1 MRGDEDVTA
10 FHTVA
15 NSWSRYRGTRLSK
28 LQARY
33 RKLLVSA
40 NHSSEST
47 LSTPNTSIRAVKV
60 HRKSVTSVGMFLG
73 IVVTVVFYLV
83 APAIATYFSGG
94 PQFVQRYFCGHP
106 IEYVTSGLFFV
117 GMGILAVKWKQLP
130 TDRAAIASVKELAT
144 TADWAHAD
152 AASGPVQCLTAWQ
165 AGSHRDVWRSTSMWH
180 RVQDVLHYLNAGR
193 NDGLEDHLKYL
204 ADLSV
209 DRLIQSFS
217 LIRTV
222 TWAVPIMGFLGT
234 VVGITLAIANVT
246 PEQLD
251 SSLPEVTA
259 GLAVAFDTTAQA
271 LTMSMLLVFATYLVE
286 RDEQAILNE
295 VEQFGIDSL
304 VPFISQSDAAE
315 PASGLPALANWTA
328 EILAQQTDSWSRHLT
343 TMQSDWAETLNFQT
357 DSLAQ
362 ALSDETAATL
372 QSHRQASDS
381 ARDQYAA
388 TLQQSSQMFVQQ
400 MQKTLMTFVDRVD
413 LWQNAMRESSLASA
427 GQAEELHR
435 LGRTMLQLTEAEQKL
450 VQLQESLNE
459 NLQTLQMVAT
469 LEQTVQSLN
478 AAVSILTSKSYMRA
492 AA

>member
-1 MRGDEDVTA
+1 M
-10 FHTVA
+10 
-15 NSWSRYRGTRLSK
+15 
-28 LQARY
+28 
-33 RKLLVSA
+33 
-40 NHSSEST
+40 
-47 LSTPNTSIRAVKV
+47 TSIG
-60 HRKSVTSVGMFLG
+60 TFLG
-73 IVVTVVFYLV
+73 IAVTVVFYLV
-83 APAIATYFSGG
+83 APPIATYFRGG
-94 PQFVQRYFCGHP
+94 PEFVYRYFCSHP

-117 GMGILAVKWKQLP
+117 GMAILAAKWKQLP
-130 TDRAAIASVKELAT
+130 TDRAVISSVKELAS
-144 TADWAHAD
+144 TAQWVPTD
-152 AASGPVQCLTAWQ
+152 AGSGAVQSLTAWQ
-165 AGSHRDVWRSTSMWH
+165 AASHRDVWRSTSMWH
-180 RVQDVLHYLNAGR
+180 RVQDVLHYVNAGR

-286 RDEQAILNE
+286 RDEQAILND

-304 VPFISQSDAAE
+304 VPFISKSDAVAAE

-328 EILAQQTDSWSRHLT
+328 EILTQQTDSWNRHLT
-343 TMQSDWAETLNFQT
+343 AMQSGWAETLNYQT

-362 ALSDETAATL
+362 ALSDETTATL
-372 QSHRQASDS
+372 QSHRHASDT

-388 TLQQSSQMFVQQ
+388 TLQQSSQMFIQQ
-400 MQKTLMTFVDRVD
+400 MQQTLTTFVDRVD